1 MSALYATINSK
12 SVPVKGSTMELREA
26 YDLDKWIKEEIT
38 SREVMQ
44 KYSALQQ
51 ALQQNFKRNQNQ
63 PPIPFNEQKEALLKA
78 LTNVSTYGLS
88 NPQLRV
94 LENLEISKHVGKTSS
109 DNIRVLMTE
118 NAADL
123 GHLAAE
129 IQKYQTELQEGIKKI
144 TGISTALE
152 TIIST
157 KEMKLPEDMILTR
170 VTFQNDASINDINDL
185 KTWTNRLHTIS
196 RGMAVACNQPV
207 ESIKVE
213 GASKGSLV
221 FTLVIGRYIA
231 SVLTKTIKEVLECM
245 SEYQNFKIKAH
256 EAELAA
262 LKKDRFEQDYLED
275 QQRWEERATRAKRQ
289 IIDDLTEQRKEDIE
303 AFNDNHQAE
312 LRSSIKDLVE
322 LISKGGD
329 VDPVIPPVELMAEG
343 EDEGAG
349 NVDLNQLRQDYV
361 RLTELKENLRIE
373 HIADFDDGIDN

>member
-1 MSALYATINSK
+1 
-12 SVPVKGSTMELREA
+12 MELQEA

-63 PPIPFNEQKEALLKA
+63 PPVPFNEQKEDLLDALKK
-78 LTNVSTYGLS
+78 VSTYGLS

-94 LENLEISKHVGKTSS
+94 LENLEISKHVGKTAS
-109 DNIRVLMTE
+109 DSIRALMTE
-118 NAADL
+118 SAADL
-123 GHLAAE
+123 GHLAEE
-129 IQKYQTELQEGIKKI
+129 IQKYQTELQQGIQKV
-144 TGISTALE
+144 TAISTALE

-157 KEMKLPEDMILTR
+157 KEVKLPEDMILTR
-170 VTFQNDASINDINDL
+170 VTFENDASINDINDL
-185 KTWTNRLHTIS
+185 KRWTNRLYTIS

-231 SVLTKTIKEVLECM
+231 SILTKTIKEILECM

-275 QQRWEERATRAKRQ
+275 QQRWEERATRAKQQ

-303 AFNDNHQAE
+303 GFNDNHKAE

-329 VDPVIPPVELMAEG
+329 VDPVIPPVELMTEG
-343 EDEGAG
+343 DEEEPG

-361 RLTELKENLRIE
+361 RLTELKENLKIE
-373 HIADFDDGIDN
+373 HITDFEDGIDN

>member
-1 MSALYATINSK
+1 
-12 SVPVKGSTMELREA
+12 VPQKGSTMELQEA
-26 YDLDKWIKEEIT
+26 YDLDRWIKEEIT
-38 SREVMQ
+38 NREVMQ

-51 ALQQNFKRNQNQ
+51 ALQKNLQRNQNQ
-63 PPIPFNEQKEALLKA
+63 PLFSFNEQKEALLKA
-78 LTNVSTYGLS
+78 LKNVSTYGLS

-94 LENLEISKHVGKTSS
+94 LENLEISKHVGKTASG
-109 DNIRVLMTE
+109 DIRILMTE

-129 IQKYQTELQEGIKKI
+129 IQKYQKELQQGIQKI
-144 TGISTALE
+144 TAISTALE
-152 TIIST
+152 VIIST
-157 KEMKLPEDMILTR
+157 KEIKLPEDMILTR

-185 KTWTNRLHTIS
+185 RTWTNRLHTIS
-196 RGMAVACNQPV
+196 RGMAIACNQPV

-231 SVLTKTIKEVLECM
+231 SILTKTIKEILECM

-256 EAELAA
+256 EAELSA
-262 LKKDRFEQDYLED
+262 LKKDRFKQDYLED
-275 QQRWEERATRAKRQ
+275 QQRWEERATRAKQQ
-289 IIDDLTEQRKEDIE
+289 IIDDLTEKRKEDIE
-303 AFNDNHQAE
+303 AFDDSHQAE

-329 VDPVIPPVELMAEG
+329 VDPVIPPVEQMAEG

-361 RLTELKENLRIE
+361 RLTELKENLKIE
-373 HIADFDDGIDN
+373 HITDFDDGIDN